1 MSVASRRVRE
11 SHTQPGS
18 SPTASATSL
27 VPQQLELSLSDDAQA
42 ALSQVLQNHAKS
54 TKLSKH
60 LSFAIKQITETT
72 GDINENGYEKRLR
85 YSKASARRRAN
96 DEDSDEEERAAHD
109 AFQEKVQTLTKQM
122 DMSIRSAVDN
132 QILLED
138 FPPIVR
144 AVLAAGQE
152 QSTQQQERD
161 DQSPTP
167 IHSTRQTQTE
177 RRGGNSQSQ
186 SNQGD
191 ESLDHNTTD
200 FPGTARSQSAATPHS
215 VLQSQ
220 LRQQSRDWQS
230 KTLTERYTPNN
241 NYKGWKR
248 VLYDANNPGEAAPPM
263 PDDSLWFAVEE
274 GRARELVSQHTSHSA
289 EDGDSGSDVE
299 ISRET
304 VRLICPITLLP
315 YQNPVTS
322 ANCKHSY
329 EQDAILDMLRTSSDH
344 IPFDSQQ
351 EADINQFRKQ
361 GEREKRRRELAS
373 RQEKQ
378 VKCPECNV
386 PLRKADLQ
394 PNPALQRRVQ
404 KQLAAKE
411 RAEAATSDVEASD
424 DDTDDIGRGTQRRPV
439 GVGSSPPNST
449 RQSLMSIK
457 LEKSRSMV
465 PQTQFSNVGTPGND
479 MASRSRLVDID
490 MQDDDDDDDEED
502 DDGE

>member
-1 MSVASRRVRE
+1 MSVASRRFRE
-11 SHTQPGS
+11 SHTQSGS
-18 SPTASATSL
+18 SPGASSTTL
-27 VPQQLELSLSDDAQA
+27 VPQQLELALSDDAQA

-54 TKLSKH
+54 TKLSQH
-60 LSFAIKQITETT
+60 LSFAIRQITEST
-72 GDINENGYEKRLR
+72 GDINEAGYEKRLR
-85 YSKASARRRAN
+85 HSKALARRRAN
-96 DEDSDEEERAAHD
+96 EEDSDDEERAAHD
-109 AFQEKVQTLTKQM
+109 AFQEKVQTLTNQM

-138 FPPIVR
+138 FPPIMR
-144 AVLAAGQE
+144 AVLAAGGE

-161 DQSPTP
+161 NQSPTP

-177 RRGGNSQSQ
+177 RRGAHSQAQ
-186 SNQGD
+186 SNQDD

-215 VLQSQ
+215 VLQSE
-220 LRQQSRDWQS
+220 LRKQSRDWQS

-241 NYKGWKR
+241 NYRGWKR
-248 VLYDANNPGEAAPPM
+248 VLYDANNPDEAAPPM
-263 PDDSLWFAVEE
+263 PDDSLWFAAEE
-274 GRARELVSQHTSHSA
+274 GRERELVFQRASHSA
-289 EDGDSGSDVE
+289 EDGDSESDVE

-361 GEREKRRRELAS
+361 GDREKRRRELAS

-386 PLRKADLQ
+386 PLRKGDLQ

-424 DDTDDIGRGTQRRPV
+424 DDTDDVVRGTQRRPV

-465 PQTQFSNVGTPGND
+465 PQTQFSNVGTPSN
-479 MASRSRLVDID
+479 MASRRRLVDID
-490 MQDDDDDDDEED
+490 MQDEDDDEDEED